1 MDAVAIAGS
10 LVAMAKR
17 RSKDG
22 DALIIEAQASHRA
35 ARATNDP
42 DAEAALHR
50 AGDLLYGAA
59 VMLRLHGWSEATFS
73 ELLTPGTDRTGE

>member
-1 MDAVAIAGS
+1 MSPIAIAGS

-17 RSKDG
+17 RSEDS
-22 DALIIEAQASHRA
+22 DELIIEAREAHRA

-50 AGDLLYGAA
+50 AGHLLYGAA
-59 VMLRLHGWSEATFS
+59 VMLRLHGWTEPQFAD
-73 ELLTPGTDRTGE
+73 LLTRATDRSGE